1 LFDRCFVFLDIEST
15 GGSVGEDRITEIG
28 LVAVDNGE
36 ITREWSSLIN
46 PQRPI
51 PPFIV
56 RYIGIDDAMVA
67 DAPLFADI
75 ADELQGMLA
84 GRILV
89 AHNARFDYSFLR
101 HEFGL
106 ANRHYHADVLC
117 TVKLSRRLY
126 PQYQK
131 HNLDTLI
138 GRHRLTCEARHRA
151 FGDARVLWD
160 FLQLT
165 VEEKGEQ
172 AVIEQVD
179 KLIQR
184 PPMPAGLAID
194 AFDDLPETAG
204 VYVFWDGD
212 DHALLIGKG
221 KNLRAK
227 VVAQLTPGSG
237 NSRSQEIQERISR
250 LEWVDTVGIIGAE
263 LEESRLVAELQPE
276 FNSNL
281 TAAKTETIRLSD
293 TEPYGCRVEFVAA
306 DELVRGGEH
315 YGLYRSREDGLA
327 AIQAAVDKQPV
338 CTLSTGVVGL
348 LCPIH
353 GNSEC
358 VVDDQSGPLL
368 ATKIRLSLARLKLP
382 DWPFTAPVMLR
393 EEQSWPEKS
402 RVHLFDRWCYL
413 GHAESEEAL
422 DDRLSSSISVEFN
435 LVIYR
440 MLKRLLE
447 QPKSGL
453 AFIQLGDQTE

>member
-1 LFDRCFVFLDIEST
+1 LIDRRFVFLDIEST

-28 LVAVDNGE
+28 LVTVDNGE
-36 ITREWSSLIN
+36 ISREWSSLIN

-56 RYIGIDDAMVA
+56 NYIGISDEMVA
-67 DAPLFADI
+67 DAPRFADI
-75 ADELQGMLA
+75 AEELQSMLA

-106 ANRHYHADVLC
+106 AGDHYHADVLC

-138 GRHRLTCEARHRA
+138 LRHRLTCEARHRA

-165 VEEKGEQ
+165 AEEHGEA
-172 AVIEQVD
+172 AVDQQID

-184 PPMPAGLAID
+184 PPQPPGLAID

-204 VYVFWDGD
+204 VYIFWDTD
-212 DHALLIGKG
+212 DQALVIGKG

-237 NSRSQEIQERISR
+237 NSRSKEIQERIRR
-250 LEWVDTVGIIGAE
+250 LEWIDTVGIIGAE
-263 LEESRLVAELQPE
+263 LEELRLVAELQPE

-281 TAAKTETIRLSD
+281 TTADTETIRLIDIQSG
-293 TEPYGCRVEFVAA
+293 GCRIEFVSAEEVVNQG
-306 DELVRGGEH
+306 DH
-315 YGLYRSREDGLA
+315 YGLYRSREDALA
-327 AIQAAVDKQPV
+327 AVQAAVGKQPV
-338 CTLSTGVVGL
+338 CTRCLDLVGL
-348 LCPIH
+348 ICPVH
-353 GNSEC
+353 GETGC
-358 VVDDQSGPLL
+358 GVDDRGPLL
-368 ATKIRLSLARLKLP
+368 ATKIRLALARMKLP
-382 DWPFTAPVMLR
+382 DWPFPGPVVLR
-393 EEQSWPEKS
+393 EDQSWPEKS
-402 RVHLFDRWCYL
+402 RVHLFDNWCYL
-413 GHAESEEAL
+413 GHAESEETLNDQLANGG
-422 DDRLSSSISVEFN
+422 SVEFN

-440 MLKRLLE
+440 LLKRLLE
-447 QPKSGL
+447 QPKSSL
-453 AFIQLGDQTE
+453 TFTPLGEKAK

>member
-1 LFDRCFVFLDIEST
+1 MIDRDFVFLDIEST

-28 LVAVDNGE
+28 LVTVDRGT
-36 ITREWSSLIN
+36 ITQEWSSLIN

-56 RYIGIDDAMVA
+56 KYIGIDDAMVA
-67 DAPLFADI
+67 DAPRFADI
-75 ADELQGMLA
+75 AEELQAMLA

-106 ANRHYHADVLC
+106 AGHHYHADVLC

-138 GRHRLTCEARHRA
+138 ARHRLICEARHRA

-165 VEEKGEQ
+165 VEEQGEAAVGEQ
-172 AVIEQVD
+172 VT

-184 PPMPAGLAID
+184 PPQPPGLAID

-204 VYVFWDGD
+204 VYLFTDAD
-212 DHALLIGKG
+212 DQVLLIGKG

-237 NSRSQEIQERISR
+237 NSRSREIQERISR

-263 LEESRLVAELQPE
+263 LEEIRLVAELQPE

-281 TAAKTETIRLSD
+281 TTADTETIRLIDDDSG
-293 TEPYGCRVEFVAA
+293 GCHVDFVTAEA
-306 DELVRGGEH
+306 LGAGGDC
-315 YGLYRSREDGLA
+315 YGLYRSREDALA

-338 CTLSTGVVGL
+338 CTGGLGVEGL
-348 LCPIH
+348 ACPIH
-353 GNSEC
+353 GGSGCDTDE
-358 VVDDQSGPLL
+358 QGPLL
-368 ATKIRLSLARLKLP
+368 ATKIRLALARLKLP
-382 DWPFTAPVMLR
+382 EWPFKKPVVLR
-393 EEQSWPEKS
+393 EEQSWPEKV
-402 RVHLFDRWCYL
+402 RIHLFDRWCYL
-413 GHAESEEAL
+413 GHGESDAAL
-422 DDRLSSSISVEFN
+422 DELQVASGTPEFN

-447 QPKSGL
+447 QPKSGQV
-453 AFIQLGDQTE
+453 FTELGDQKK